1 VCVIA
6 FLGFQFFPRQITG
19 IFGVGSDMYFEF
31 ASRYLRIYLM
41 MIFAF
46 GIQPLAVNY
55 FTSTGR
61 ARPALIITLS
71 RQGFMLLPLIIIL
84 PLFFGIDGVLYAGP
98 IADVLAYTLSLFM
111 VFRDFKQFDKN
122 ANAL

>member
-1 VCVIA
+1 
-6 FLGFQFFPRQITG
+6 
-19 IFGVGSDMYFEF
+19 
-31 ASRYLRIYLM
+31 M

-46 GIQPLAVNY
+46 GVQPLSVNY

-71 RQGFMLLPLIIIL
+71 RQGFLLVPLIIIL

-98 IADVLAYTLSLFM
+98 IADVLAYMLSLFM
-111 VFRDFKQFDKN
+111 VFRDFNSFTKLPVLLN
-122 ANAL
+122 